1 MEIAGVTITHPERVV
16 FPQLGITKAMLAEY
30 FVAVAPLMLPHIVDR
45 PLSLVRC
52 PRGEG
57 TPCFYQKHWTTKL
70 PSGLGVVDIRDDNDA
85 PGPYVFVRDARGLVA
100 LVQYGVLELHAW
112 GARADNVNA
121 PDRIVFDLD
130 PAPDV
135 AWSAVMATARRVRR
149 LLATCGLESWLKT
162 SGGKGLHV
170 VVPVA
175 RRVSWNDVRDFSR
188 LVSAQLVK
196 ANPDGLV
203 DVATKAARPGRIYI
217 DYLRNA
223 RGATAVA
230 PWSSRARNGATVSV
244 PVKWKDA
251 GALSS
256 GNALSVSAARQL
268 INRLRSDPWADMLK
282 CTQRL
287 SVAAMRSLMRP

>member
-52 PRGEG
+52 PQGEG

-100 LVQYGVLELHAW
+100 LVQYGVLELHTW

-170 VVPVA
+170 LVPVA
-175 RRVSWNDVRDFSR
+175 RRVCWNDVRDFSR
-188 LVSAQLVK
+188 LVSAQLVE

-203 DVATKAARPGRIYI
+203 DVATKAARPGKIYI

-256 GNALSVSAARQL
+256 GNALSISAARQF

-287 SVAAMRSLMRP
+287 SVAAMRSLMRH

>member
-52 PRGEG
+52 PQGEG

-135 AWSAVMATARRVRR
+135 AWSAVMVTARRVRR

-188 LVSAQLVK
+188 LVSAQLVE

-203 DVATKAARPGRIYI
+203 DVATKAARPGKIYI

-223 RGATAVA
+223 GGATAVA

-256 GNALSVSAARQL
+256 GNALSVSAARQF

-287 SVAAMRSLMRP
+287 SVAAMRSLMRH

>member
-1 MEIAGVTITHPERVV
+1 
-16 FPQLGITKAMLAEY
+16 
-30 FVAVAPLMLPHIVDR
+30 
-45 PLSLVRC
+45 
-52 PRGEG
+52 
-57 TPCFYQKHWTTKL
+57 
-70 PSGLGVVDIRDDNDA
+70 
-85 PGPYVFVRDARGLVA
+85 
-100 LVQYGVLELHAW
+100 
-112 GARADNVNA
+112 
-121 PDRIVFDLD
+121 
-130 PAPDV
+130 
-135 AWSAVMATARRVRR
+135 MATARRVRR

-188 LVSAQLVK
+188 LVSAQLVE

-203 DVATKAARPGRIYI
+203 DVATKAARPGKIYI

-256 GNALSVSAARQL
+256 GNALSVSAARQF

-287 SVAAMRSLMRP
+287 SVAAMRSLMRH